1 MTRVRCFGLVVAL
14 AVAVGKVEVRDLS
27 GGNCSGEMGTE
38 SIRFRGSYESV
49 AQCDTEN
56 NCRSSGNA
64 VGL

>member
-1 MTRVRCFGLVVAL
+1 MTRVRCLGLVVAL
-14 AVAVGKVEVRDLS
+14 AVAVGKVEVRDRS
-27 GGNCSGEMGTE
+27 GGNYSGEMAAA

-56 NCRSSGNA
+56 NCRSSGNT